1 MDEFGALMDGW
12 TEVLMEGGRKLVQW
26 VVKGMQK
33 RVQDDLKLLDDGE
46 EIPKSQGRGW
56 QFDSRL

>member
-56 QFDSRL
+56 